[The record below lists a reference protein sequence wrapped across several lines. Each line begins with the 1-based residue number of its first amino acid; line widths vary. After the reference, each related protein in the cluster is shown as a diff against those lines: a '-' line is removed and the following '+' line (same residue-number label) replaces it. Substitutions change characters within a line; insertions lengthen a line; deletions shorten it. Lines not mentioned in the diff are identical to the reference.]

1 MRHRAPEDEIYLV
14 WSQEMKAWC
23 GPDARSYVSQLARA
37 GRFHR
42 TEAIRLCAG
51 AVLTAGPGGLPELPV
66 RLVDVLGTIAAYEGM
81 TGNFTWD
88 CWCVA
93 ASVPDTE

>member
-1 MRHRAPEDEIYLV
+1 MRRRSPEDEIYLV
-14 WSQEMKAWC
+14 WSQEKKTWWGA
-23 GPDARSYVSQLARA
+23 DARSYVRLAQA

-51 AVLTAGPGGLPELPV
+51 AVLTAGAGALPELPV
-66 RLVDVLGTIAAYEGM
+66 RLVDVVSTITAYEMM
-81 TGNFTWD
+81 TGNYTWD

-93 ASVPDTE
+93 ASDSDAE